1 LEPVFIAAK
10 AFADYLNAKC
20 FSGGIISMRYAL
32 SFVSMVMIIFAVGNA
47 APATAGEVFGGV
59 LSHEVN
65 TPFTLK
71 TFESG
76 VDFQIGYRA
85 DKIVNFPLIG
95 GPSPYAFV
103 SLNSAGDTSFAAA
116 GLSWKLGKTLYV
128 RPGIGLAVHTG
139 KIPINGAGT
148 KRIDLGSR
156 ILFEPEI
163 GIGYQLNDRLSVEA
177 SWTHISNAQLL
188 SGQNPGLDMIGL
200 RAHIRL

>member
-1 LEPVFIAAK
+1 LVFIPAK
-10 AFADYLNAKC
+10 AFAYYHGMKR
-20 FSGGIISMRYAL
+20 FSGGIFAMKYAL
-32 SFVSMVMIIFAVGNA
+32 SLAALTMIVFSVVGTQ
-47 APATAGEVFGGV
+47 PARAGEVFGGV

-76 VDFQIGYRA
+76 VDFQLGYRG

-116 GLSWKLGKTLYV
+116 GLSWKFGKTLYI
-128 RPGIGLAVHTG
+128 RPGIGLAIHTG

-163 GIGYQLNDRLSVEA
+163 GVGYQVNDRLSVEA

>member
-1 LEPVFIAAK
+1 VK
-10 AFADYLNAKC
+10 AFVYYYGAEC
-20 FSGGIISMRYAL
+20 FSGGIIAMKYAL
-32 SFVSMVMIIFAVGNA
+32 SFATMTMIIFAAGSIKPA
-47 APATAGEVFGGV
+47 AAGEVFGGV

-71 TFESG
+71 TFENG

-116 GLSWKLGKTLYV
+116 GLSWKFGKTLYI
-128 RPGIGLAVHTG
+128 RPGIGLAIHTG
-139 KIPINGAGT
+139 KIPINGAGA

-156 ILFEPEI
+156 VLFEPEL
-163 GIGYQLNDRLSVEA
+163 GVGYQLNDRLSVEA